1 MAIQDEAALILQL
14 YDLRREETMRT
25 ARNWY
30 SREFNPESMADIES
44 AFFSDHSGHLRM
56 VTSYWDMA
64 AALVNNGAISAQLFN
79 DTNGEHIGVFS
90 KAMHREQGQTAVRR
104 IQGLLSFQKKYGVAR
119 VDEACAMALE
129 MEISDFRFVRRYLER
144 QPQLPLSLRRWIR

>member
-30 SREFNPESMADIES
+30 SREFNPESMADIEKIL
-44 AFFSDHSGHLRM
+44 FSEHSGHLRM
-56 VTSYWDMA
+56 VASYWDMA

-79 DTNGEHIGVFS
+79 DTNGEQFLAFGKLEPFLKDIRAAFGPQFLANLEKLIDATPGGRERAAAVRERM
-90 KAMHREQGQTAVRR
+90 KAMRARFAEAQPKAAV
-104 IQGLLSFQKKYGVAR
+104 Q
-119 VDEACAMALE
+119 
-129 MEISDFRFVRRYLER
+129 
-144 QPQLPLSLRRWIR
+144 

>member
-30 SREFNPESMADIES
+30 SREFNPESMADIEKIL
-44 AFFSDHSGHLRM
+44 FSEHSGHLRM
-56 VTSYWDMA
+56 VASYWDMA

-79 DTNGEHIGVFS
+79 DTNGEQFLAFGKLEPFLKDIRAAFGPQFLANLEKLIDATPGGRERAAAVRERM
-90 KAMHREQGQTAVRR
+90 KAMRARFAAAQPKAAV
-104 IQGLLSFQKKYGVAR
+104 Q
-119 VDEACAMALE
+119 
-129 MEISDFRFVRRYLER
+129 
-144 QPQLPLSLRRWIR
+144 

>member
-30 SREFNPESMADIES
+30 SREFNPESMADIEN

-79 DTNGEHIGVFS
+79 DTNGEQFLVFGKLEPFLKEIRGAFGPTYLTNLEKLIDATPGGRERS
-90 KAMHREQGQTAVRR
+90 ANTRERMKAMRARFAASQAKTGGQ
-104 IQGLLSFQKKYGVAR
+104 
-119 VDEACAMALE
+119 
-129 MEISDFRFVRRYLER
+129 
-144 QPQLPLSLRRWIR
+144 

>member
-30 SREFNPESMADIES
+30 SREFNPESMADIEK
-44 AFFSDHSGHLRM
+44 AFFSEHSGYLRM

-79 DTNGEHIGVFS
+79 DTNGEQFLVFGKLEPFLKEIRGAFGPTYLTNLEKLIDATPGGRERS
-90 KAMHREQGQTAVRR
+90 ANTRERMKAMRARFAASQPKAAV
-104 IQGLLSFQKKYGVAR
+104 Q
-119 VDEACAMALE
+119 
-129 MEISDFRFVRRYLER
+129 
-144 QPQLPLSLRRWIR
+144 